1 MNLLEELCDDM
12 LLELS
17 RYLEYHDLINCG
29 KDVFSEITIL
39 IAYINYMDK
48 LILDRNEESDY
59 TDSESEYSES
69 DDDDS
74 DDTN

>member
-1 MNLLEELCDDM
+1 MNLLEDLCDDM

-29 KDVFSEITIL
+29 KDIFTEITIL

-48 LILDRNEESDY
+48 IILDRNEESD
-59 TDSESEYSES
+59 TESEYSES
-69 DDDDS
+69 NDEYS

>member
-1 MNLLEELCDDM
+1 MNLLEDLCDDM

-29 KDVFSEITIL
+29 KDIFTEITIL

-48 LILDRNEESDY
+48 LILESDY
-59 TDSESEYSES
+59 SESN
-69 DDDDS
+69 DDDS

>member
-1 MNLLEELCDDM
+1 MNLLENLCDDM

-48 LILDRNEESDY
+48 LILDRSDNTESESD
-59 TDSESEYSES
+59 YSES